1 MKKLDLNIS
10 KINTYYPP
18 KFSEDKDDS
27 LILFEKTLTET
38 FKSKSRK
45 HSLKLNE
52 HNNNNNHIKKSL
64 TKKNFNTFKTFN
76 NNNNNKK
83 SKNNINKKTFYS
95 SSSSNQKNSKNNNN
109 NNNNLLLL
117 QKEINFK
124 PINDFLQND
133 NIFQIT
139 DAQTDIMHELDE
151 IYQNKI
157 KKIKD
162 LNKKFN
168 PELNKIKEY
177 IENINDN
184 NNINNIIYNS
194 ILKDKNDELNKIE
207 KEFFYKKDYVFNIYN
222 MRIKSIQ
229 NLFLNEISQNIFNIQ
244 NNFLN
249 QLNLKKTIK

>member
-1 MKKLDLNIS
+1 MKKKLDLNLS
-10 KINTYYPP
+10 KINTNFLP
-18 KFSEDKDDS
+18 KFSDDKEDDS

-45 HSLKLNE
+45 HSLKLIE
-52 HNNNNNHIKKSL
+52 HNNNNNIKKSL
-64 TKKNFNTFKTFN
+64 TKKNFTKTLN
-76 NNNNNKK
+76 KSNKKINNNNNKK
-83 SKNNINKKTFYS
+83 TF
-95 SSSSNQKNSKNNNN
+95 SSSNKKSKN

>member
-1 MKKLDLNIS
+1 MKKLDLNLS
-10 KINTYYPP
+10 KINTNFLP
-18 KFSEDKDDS
+18 KFSDDKEDDS

-45 HSLKLNE
+45 HSLKLIE
-52 HNNNNNHIKKSL
+52 HNNNNNIKKSL
-64 TKKNFNTFKTFN
+64 TKKNFTKTLN
-76 NNNNNKK
+76 KSNKKINNNNK
-83 SKNNINKKTFYS
+83 TF
-95 SSSSNQKNSKNNNN
+95 SSSNKKSKNN

>member
-1 MKKLDLNIS
+1 MKKKLDLNLS
-10 KINTYYPP
+10 KINTNFPP
-18 KFSEDKDDS
+18 KFSEDKEDDS

-45 HSLKLNE
+45 HSLKLNI
-52 HNNNNNHIKKSL
+52 NNNNNIKKSL
-64 TKKNFNTFKTFN
+64 TKKNFNTLKTLNKTNKKTN
-76 NNNNNKK
+76 NNKKIFSSNKK
-83 SKNNINKKTFYS
+83 SKNN
-95 SSSSNQKNSKNNNN
+95 
-109 NNNNLLLL
+109 NNNLILL

-229 NLFLNEISQNIFNIQ
+229 NLFLNEISQNIINIQ

-249 QLNLKKTIK
+249 QLNKKNN

>member
-1 MKKLDLNIS
+1 MKKKLDLNLS
-10 KINTYYPP
+10 KINTNFLP
-18 KFSEDKDDS
+18 KFSDDKEDDS

-45 HSLKLNE
+45 HSLKLIE
-52 HNNNNNHIKKSL
+52 HNNNNNNNIKKSL
-64 TKKNFNTFKTFN
+64 TKKNFTKTLN
-76 NNNNNKK
+76 KSNKKINNNNNKK
-83 SKNNINKKTFYS
+83 TF
-95 SSSSNQKNSKNNNN
+95 SSSNKKSKNN

>member
-1 MKKLDLNIS
+1 MKKKLDLNLS
-10 KINTYYPP
+10 KINTNFPP
-18 KFSEDKDDS
+18 KFSEDKEDDS

-45 HSLKLNE
+45 HSLKLNI
-52 HNNNNNHIKKSL
+52 NNNNNIKKSL
-64 TKKNFNTFKTFN
+64 TKKNFNTLKTLN
-76 NNNNNKK
+76 KTNKKTNNKK
-83 SKNNINKKTFYS
+83 FFTSNKKP
-95 SSSSNQKNSKNNNN
+95 KNNNN
-109 NNNNLLLL
+109 NLILL

>member
-1 MKKLDLNIS
+1 MKKKLDLNLS
-10 KINTYYPP
+10 KINTNFPP
-18 KFSEDKDDS
+18 KFSEDKEDDS

-45 HSLKLNE
+45 HSLKLIE
-52 HNNNNNHIKKSL
+52 HNNNNNIKKSL
-64 TKKNFNTFKTFN
+64 TKKNFTKTLNKSNKKIN
-76 NNNNNKK
+76 NNNNNK
-83 SKNNINKKTFYS
+83 TF
-95 SSSSNQKNSKNNNN
+95 SSSNKKSKNNNN
-109 NNNNLLLL
+109 NLILL

-229 NLFLNEISQNIFNIQ
+229 NLFLNEISQNIINIQ

-249 QLNLKKTIK
+249 QLNKKNN

>member
-1 MKKLDLNIS
+1 MKKKLDLNLS
-10 KINTYYPP
+10 KINTNFPP
-18 KFSEDKDDS
+18 KFSEDKEDDS

-45 HSLKLNE
+45 HSLKLI
-52 HNNNNNHIKKSL
+52 NNNNNNIKKSL
-64 TKKNFNTFKTFN
+64 TKKNFNTLKTLNKTNKKTN
-76 NNNNNKK
+76 NKKFFSSNKK
-83 SKNNINKKTFYS
+83 SKNN
-95 SSSSNQKNSKNNNN
+95 
-109 NNNNLLLL
+109 NNNLILL

-229 NLFLNEISQNIFNIQ
+229 NLFLNEISQNIINIQ

-249 QLNLKKTIK
+249 QLNKKNN

>member
-1 MKKLDLNIS
+1 MKKLDLNLS
-10 KINTYYPP
+10 KINTNFLP
-18 KFSEDKDDS
+18 KFSDDKEDDS

-45 HSLKLNE
+45 HSLKLIE
-52 HNNNNNHIKKSL
+52 HNNNNNIKKSL
-64 TKKNFNTFKTFN
+64 TKKNFTKTLN
-76 NNNNNKK
+76 KSNKKINNNNNKK
-83 SKNNINKKTFYS
+83 TF
-95 SSSSNQKNSKNNNN
+95 SSSNKKSKN

-229 NLFLNEISQNIFNIQ
+229 NLFLNEISQNIINIQ

-249 QLNLKKTIK
+249 QLNKKNN

>member
-1 MKKLDLNIS
+1 MKKKLDLNLS
-10 KINTYYPP
+10 KINTNFPP
-18 KFSEDKDDS
+18 KFSEDKEDDS

-45 HSLKLNE
+45 HSLKLNI
-52 HNNNNNHIKKSL
+52 NNNNNIKKSL
-64 TKKNFNTFKTFN
+64 TKKNFNTLKTLN
-76 NNNNNKK
+76 KTNKKTNNNNKK
-83 SKNNINKKTFYS
+83 IFSSNKKP
-95 SSSSNQKNSKNNNN
+95 KNNNN
-109 NNNNLLLL
+109 NLILL

-229 NLFLNEISQNIFNIQ
+229 NLFLNEISQNIINIQ

-249 QLNLKKTIK
+249 QLNKKNN

>member
-1 MKKLDLNIS
+1 MKKLDLNLS
-10 KINTYYPP
+10 KINTNFLP
-18 KFSEDKDDS
+18 KFSDDKEDDS

-45 HSLKLNE
+45 HSLKLIE
-52 HNNNNNHIKKSL
+52 HNNNNNNNIKKSL
-64 TKKNFNTFKTFN
+64 TKKNFTKTLN
-76 NNNNNKK
+76 KSNKKINNNNNKK
-83 SKNNINKKTFYS
+83 TF
-95 SSSSNQKNSKNNNN
+95 SSSNKKSKN

-249 QLNLKKTIK
+249 QLNKKNN

>member
-1 MKKLDLNIS
+1 MKKKLDLNLS
-10 KINTYYPP
+10 KINTNFPP
-18 KFSEDKDDS
+18 KFSEDKEDDS

-45 HSLKLNE
+45 HSLKLI
-52 HNNNNNHIKKSL
+52 NNNNNNIKKSL
-64 TKKNFNTFKTFN
+64 TKKNFNTLNKTIKKTN
-76 NNNNNKK
+76 NNKKIFSSNKK
-83 SKNNINKKTFYS
+83 SKNN
-95 SSSSNQKNSKNNNN
+95 
-109 NNNNLLLL
+109 NNNLILL

-162 LNKKFN
+162 LNKKFD

-229 NLFLNEISQNIFNIQ
+229 NLFLNEISQNIINIQ
-244 NNFLN
+244 
-249 QLNLKKTIK
+249 K

>member
-1 MKKLDLNIS
+1 MKKKLDLNLS
-10 KINTYYPP
+10 KINTNFPP
-18 KFSEDKDDS
+18 KFSEDKEDDS

-45 HSLKLNE
+45 HSLKLI
-52 HNNNNNHIKKSL
+52 NNNNNNIKKSL
-64 TKKNFNTFKTFN
+64 TKKNFNTLKTLN
-76 NNNNNKK
+76 KTNKKTNNNNKIF
-83 SKNNINKKTFYS
+83 SSNKKP
-95 SSSSNQKNSKNNNN
+95 KNNNN
-109 NNNNLLLL
+109 NLILL

-229 NLFLNEISQNIFNIQ
+229 NLFLNEISQNIINIQ

-249 QLNLKKTIK
+249 QLNKKNN

>member
-1 MKKLDLNIS
+1 MKKLDLNLS
-10 KINTYYPP
+10 KINTNFLP
-18 KFSEDKDDS
+18 KFSDDKEDDS

-45 HSLKLNE
+45 HSLKLIE
-52 HNNNNNHIKKSL
+52 HNNNNNIKKSL
-64 TKKNFNTFKTFN
+64 TKKNFTKTLN
-76 NNNNNKK
+76 KSNKKINNNKK
-83 SKNNINKKTFYS
+83 TF
-95 SSSSNQKNSKNNNN
+95 SSSNKKSKN

>member
-1 MKKLDLNIS
+1 MKKKLDLNLS
-10 KINTYYPP
+10 KINTNFPP
-18 KFSEDKDDS
+18 KFSEDKEDDS

-45 HSLKLNE
+45 HSLKLNI
-52 HNNNNNHIKKSL
+52 NNNNNIKKSL
-64 TKKNFNTFKTFN
+64 TKKNFNTLKTLNKTNKKTN
-76 NNNNNKK
+76 NKKFFSSNKK
-83 SKNNINKKTFYS
+83 SKNN
-95 SSSSNQKNSKNNNN
+95 
-109 NNNNLLLL
+109 NNNLILL

-229 NLFLNEISQNIFNIQ
+229 NLFLNEISQNIINIQ

-249 QLNLKKTIK
+249 QLNKKNN

>member
-1 MKKLDLNIS
+1 MKKKLDLNLS
-10 KINTYYPP
+10 KINTNFLP
-18 KFSEDKDDS
+18 KFSDDKEDDS

-45 HSLKLNE
+45 HSLKLIE
-52 HNNNNNHIKKSL
+52 HNNNNNIKKSL
-64 TKKNFNTFKTFN
+64 TKKNFTKTLN
-76 NNNNNKK
+76 KSNKKINNNKK
-83 SKNNINKKTFYS
+83 TF
-95 SSSSNQKNSKNNNN
+95 SSSNKKSKNN

>member
-1 MKKLDLNIS
+1 MKKKLDLNLS
-10 KINTYYPP
+10 KINTNFLP
-18 KFSEDKDDS
+18 KFSDDKEDDS

-45 HSLKLNE
+45 HSLKLIE
-52 HNNNNNHIKKSL
+52 HNNNNNIKKSL
-64 TKKNFNTFKTFN
+64 TKKNFTKTLN
-76 NNNNNKK
+76 KSNKKINNNNKK
-83 SKNNINKKTFYS
+83 TF
-95 SSSSNQKNSKNNNN
+95 SSSNKKSKN

-229 NLFLNEISQNIFNIQ
+229 NLFLNEISQNIINIQ

-249 QLNLKKTIK
+249 QLNKKNN

>member
-1 MKKLDLNIS
+1 MKKKIDLNLS
-10 KINTYYPP
+10 KINANFLP
-18 KFSEDKDDS
+18 KFSDDKEDDS

-45 HSLKLNE
+45 HSLKLIE
-52 HNNNNNHIKKSL
+52 HNNNNNIKKSL
-64 TKKNFNTFKTFN
+64 TKKNFTKTLNKTNKKIN
-76 NNNNNKK
+76 NNNNNK
-83 SKNNINKKTFYS
+83 TF
-95 SSSSNQKNSKNNNN
+95 SSSNKKSK

>member
-1 MKKLDLNIS
+1 MKKLDLNLS
-10 KINTYYPP
+10 KINTNFLP
-18 KFSEDKDDS
+18 KFSDDKEDDS

-45 HSLKLNE
+45 HSLKLNI
-52 HNNNNNHIKKSL
+52 NNNNNIKKSL
-64 TKKNFNTFKTFN
+64 TKKNFNTLKTLNKTNKKTN
-76 NNNNNKK
+76 NKKFFSSNKK
-83 SKNNINKKTFYS
+83 SKNN
-95 SSSSNQKNSKNNNN
+95 
-109 NNNNLLLL
+109 NNNLILL

>member
-1 MKKLDLNIS
+1 MKKKLDLNLS
-10 KINTYYPP
+10 KINTNFPP
-18 KFSEDKDDS
+18 KFSEDKEDDS

-45 HSLKLNE
+45 HSLKLNI
-52 HNNNNNHIKKSL
+52 NNNNNIKKSL
-64 TKKNFNTFKTFN
+64 TKKNFNTLKTLNKTNKKTN
-76 NNNNNKK
+76 NKKIFSSNKK
-83 SKNNINKKTFYS
+83 SKNN
-95 SSSSNQKNSKNNNN
+95 
-109 NNNNLLLL
+109 NNNLILL

-229 NLFLNEISQNIFNIQ
+229 NLFLNEISQNIINIQ

-249 QLNLKKTIK
+249 QLNKKNN

>member
-1 MKKLDLNIS
+1 MKKKLDLNLS
-10 KINTYYPP
+10 KINTNFPP
-18 KFSEDKDDS
+18 KFSEDKEDDS

-45 HSLKLNE
+45 HSLKLNI
-52 HNNNNNHIKKSL
+52 NNNNNIKKSL
-64 TKKNFNTFKTFN
+64 TKKNFNTLKTLNKTNKKTN
-76 NNNNNKK
+76 NNKKFFSSNKK
-83 SKNNINKKTFYS
+83 SKNN
-95 SSSSNQKNSKNNNN
+95 
-109 NNNNLLLL
+109 NNNLILL

-229 NLFLNEISQNIFNIQ
+229 NLFLNEISQNIINIQ

-249 QLNLKKTIK
+249 QLNKKNN